1 MQYLKQASSH
11 FGGLISCAYDVNS
24 RDNVLRPV
32 RQADILVAAVGCA
45 EVVKADWVKLG
56 ATVVDVGINGS

>member
-1 MQYLKQASSH
+1 MHMMSTAETTCFS
-11 FGGLISCAYDVNS
+11 
-24 RDNVLRPV
+24 PV